1 MNIGIRLHDTAPG
14 TLEQRLAFVKK
25 QGFSC
30 AHLALSKV
38 LPDFAMADAPWLL
51 DDALAQRVKSAF
63 EDAGMG
69 CAVLGCYLNLAHPD
83 PAKLKEIQSKY

>member
-14 TLEQRLAFVKK
+14 TLEQRLGFAKA

-38 LPDFAMADAPWLL
+38 IDGFSM
-51 DDALAQRVKSAF
+51 DDASVTR
-63 EDAGMG
+63 
-69 CAVLGCYLNLAHPD
+69 PR
-83 PAKLKEIQSKY
+83 